1 MLLASADHSRS
12 GTSKGLI
19 FTKQISRSGTS
30 KGLIFTKQIGN
41 QMNRSGFAVSRD
53 VNVAYIASWES
64 VASPSRR
71 RRSPPATRSSRSPT
85 PEARHNRTIPVTE
98 THHSC
103 KWLSRQRLCRD
114 NDFPLQKID
123 FRKNENLFQKR
134 KSCSASA
141 NPQRQGTC
149 GHQACI

>member
-12 GTSKGLI
+12 ATSKGLM
-19 FTKQISRSGTS
+19 
-30 KGLIFTKQIGN
+30 FTKQIGN

-103 KWLSRQRLCRD
+103 NRKPHHSCKWLSRQRLCRD